1 MKTKHVSSAARP
13 LERCKYVVE
22 GAVTTASATLKGRGY
37 NRACATFPLH
47 DDHILS
53 HITHYTFTYTFCD
66 QAGNYFVNGLL
77 QIRIC
82 FSLCCGFVVS
92 LVWTMGRPKHW
103 KTKEEAKMEQLPP
116 PPPPPP
122 IPPPGELRELP
133 EDKQKKNPGAP
144 REKTAAEIWLGSDT
158 ESNDQGE
165 APLESKSGDVD
176 LPIPDCVQGKAPLEG
191 KYSDQGSEGS
201 EKAPGVRYQ

>member
-22 GAVTTASATLKGRGY
+22 GAVSTASEGRGY
-37 NRACATFPLH
+37 NRAFATFPLH

-82 FSLCCGFVVS
+82 FPLCCGFVVS
-92 LVWTMGRPKHW
+92 LVSTMGRRRGRS
-103 KTKEEAKMEQLPP
+103 TTEEEQMEPP

-122 IPPPGELRELP
+122 PPLPPLGELEELP
-133 EDKQKKNPGAP
+133 EDKQKEKLGVP
-144 REKTAAEIWLGSDT
+144 REKTKAEIWLGPDP
-158 ESNDQGE
+158 DDDGV
-165 APLESKSGDVD
+165 DV
-176 LPIPDCVQGKAPLEG
+176 PIPDCDQGKAPLEG

-201 EKAPGVRYQ
+201 DEAPGVRYQ